1 MRHEAS
7 RPAVVETPNTA
18 GEIMTKDVVSVL
30 VGSSVR
36 DVAILL
42 LEKRISAVPVLAAN
56 LELLG
61 MVSEGDLMGRSDT
74 DRVARRD
81 WWLTLLKDF
90 QPQTETIAA
99 LAARPVEQVMRAPVL
114 TIEARA
120 PLHEIAE
127 MLKVHDIKRLP
138 VMQGDRMVGIVSR
151 SDLVRAMATQIPK
164 PTMGR
169 SVGGLLSLF
178 TGMMQTDV
186 RPENAPASA
195 LAAVAERPPVTA
207 GSFRELV
214 TIAKQVGRDDAV
226 AAKQLAALE
235 RERQID
241 AMLLEHLDEQ
251 VWVKLLDRAQAA
263 ATQGESSFELI
274 RFPCDLCSDGGRK
287 IDVAEID
294 WPSTLRG
301 EAAEVYARWERE
313 LRPGDFRLR
322 AQIVEYLD
330 GIPNNIALSL
340 SWATSQSDEMKH
352 GH

>member
-42 LEKRISAVPVLAAN
+42 LEKRISAVPVLGAN
-56 LELLG
+56 LQLLG

-114 TIEARA
+114 TIEAQA

-164 PTMGR
+164 PTTGR

-178 TGMMQTDV
+178 TGMMQTGC
-186 RPENAPASA
+186 PAGKCA
-195 LAAVAERPPVTA
+195 CLRT
-207 GSFRELV
+207 R
-214 TIAKQVGRDDAV
+214 
-226 AAKQLAALE
+226 
-235 RERQID
+235 
-241 AMLLEHLDEQ
+241 
-251 VWVKLLDRAQAA
+251 
-263 ATQGESSFELI
+263 
-274 RFPCDLCSDGGRK
+274 GG
-287 IDVAEID
+287 
-294 WPSTLRG
+294 G
-301 EAAEVYARWERE
+301 
-313 LRPGDFRLR
+313 
-322 AQIVEYLD
+322 
-330 GIPNNIALSL
+330 
-340 SWATSQSDEMKH
+340 
-352 GH
+352 

>member
-1 MRHEAS
+1 
-7 RPAVVETPNTA
+7 
-18 GEIMTKDVVSVL
+18 MTKDVVSVL
-30 VGSSVR
+30 AGSSVR

-61 MVSEGDLMGRSDT
+61 MVSEGDLLGRSDT

-81 WWLTLLKDF
+81 WWLTLLKDV
-90 QPQTETIAA
+90 PLQTETIAA
-99 LAARPVEQVMRAPVL
+99 LASRPVEQVMRAPVL

-164 PTMGR
+164 PTRGE

-186 RPENAPASA
+186 RPANASASA
-195 LAAVAERPPVTA
+195 LAAVAERLPVTA

-214 TIAKQVGRDDAV
+214 TTAKQVGRDDAV
-226 AAKQLAALE
+226 AAKQLAAVE
-235 RERQID
+235 RERQIET
-241 AMLLEHLDEQ
+241 MLLEHLDKQ
-251 VWVKLLDRAQAA
+251 LWVKLLDRAQDAA
-263 ATQGESSFELI
+263 AQGESSFELI

-287 IDVAEID
+287 IDVAETD
-294 WPSTLRG
+294 WPATLRG
-301 EAAEVYARWERE
+301 EAAEVYVRWERE
-313 LRPGDFRLR
+313 LRPGGFRLR

-330 GIPNNIALSL
+330 GMPNSIALSL
-340 SWATSQSDEMKH
+340 SWAGPESSGTNVVH
-352 GH
+352 